1 MFKKLDSTHL
11 CNMAFPRPLP
21 RFVLILLVV
30 VPLGIIGVLSVTIL
44 LPALKDPLSRS
55 YSSDIGYPAQQRKAG
70 KPIKVETA
78 LVSNQ
83 PIDDAVA
90 APGESVALQ
99 EVDLQPL
106 VSGSVAKVYVQ
117 EGDRV
122 IKGQPLVELDKRLF
136 ENAVEIARNNI
147 AISEVG
153 LQSIE
158 QTTSD
163 QIASLE
169 ANVKSLKGR
178 VSIFDTKLSQS
189 ETLVK
194 EGALSRFQ
202 LADTEDLYLIRKRDL
217 YTAERELDRTSN
229 DLARQAE
236 SLQFTLRNNQI
247 SLQNA
252 LTNLERAVIYAPNDA
267 LVSQINI
274 HSGEVAN
281 LNTKLMTLTQDIVF
295 KAYIDQARL
304 NTVKVGDKATV
315 RFVAY
320 PGKTYTGQVIRLN
333 PTVET
338 SPTQGKV
345 GVNRQFTYSVW
356 IRVQELQMAPGL
368 QGYVQ
373 FDQGRTSMVIP
384 ESAVTHLSAG
394 EGMVMV
400 SEAGK
405 AVVKKVKLGRTFDTQ
420 REVLGGL
427 ALGDRVV
434 LSPRALEPGDKLE
447 S

>member
-1 MFKKLDSTHL
+1 
-11 CNMAFPRPLP
+11 MAVPRPFSRL
-21 RFVLILLVV
+21 VLVLLVV
-30 VPLGIIGVLSVTIL
+30 VPLGIIGVLAVTIL
-44 LPALKDPLSRS
+44 LPTLRNPESRS

-78 LVSNQ
+78 VVSQQ
-83 PIDDAVA
+83 PIDDSVA

-99 EVDLQPL
+99 EVSLQPL

-122 IKGQPLVELDKRLF
+122 TKGQPLIELNKELF
-136 ENAVEIARNNI
+136 ENAVETARNNI

-153 LQSIE
+153 LQIIE
-158 QTTSD
+158 QTTND
-163 QIASLE
+163 QLSSLE
-169 ANVKSLKGR
+169 ANVESLKGR
-178 VSIFDTKLSQS
+178 VAIFDAKLNQS
-189 ETLVK
+189 EILVK

-217 YTAERELDRTSN
+217 YTAERELDRTRN

-236 SLQFTLRNNQI
+236 SLEFKLKNDQI
-247 SLQNA
+247 ALQNA
-252 LTNLERAVIYAPNDA
+252 LANLERTVIYAPNNG
-267 LVSQINI
+267 LVSRLNI
-274 HSGEVAN
+274 SAGEVAN
-281 LNTKLMTLTQDIVF
+281 LNARLLTLSQDIVF

-304 NTVKVGDKATV
+304 DTVKVGDIATV

-338 SPTQGKV
+338 NPTPGKA

-356 IRVQELQMAPGL
+356 IRVQDLEMAPGL

-373 FDQGRTSMVIP
+373 FDQGRTSMVVP
-384 ESAVTHLSAG
+384 ESAVIHLSAG
-394 EGMVMV
+394 EGMVMLAE
-400 SEAGK
+400 SGK
-405 AVVKKVKLGRTFDTQ
+405 AVVRKVKLGRTFDSQ
-420 REVLGGL
+420 REVLDGL

-434 LSPRALEPGDKLE
+434 LSPSPLNPGDKLE
-447 S
+447 TSL

>member
-1 MFKKLDSTHL
+1 
-11 CNMAFPRPLP
+11 MAVPRPFS
-21 RFVLILLVV
+21 RLILVLLVV
-30 VPLGIIGVLSVTIL
+30 IPLGIIGVLAVTIV
-44 LPALKDPLSRS
+44 LPALKNPESRS
-55 YSSDIGYPAQQRKAG
+55 YSSDMGYPAQQRKAG

-78 LVSNQ
+78 VVTQKS
-83 PIDDAVA
+83 IDDSVS

-99 EVDLQPL
+99 EVDIQAL

-122 IKGQPLVELDKRLF
+122 TKGQPLVELNKELF
-136 ENAVEIARNNI
+136 ENMVNTARNNI

-158 QTTSD
+158 QAAQE

-169 ANVKSLKGR
+169 TNVQSLKGR
-178 VSIFDTKLSQS
+178 VAIFDTKLAQS

-217 YTAERELDRTSN
+217 YTAERELDRTRN
-229 DLARQAE
+229 ELARQAE
-236 SLQFTLRNNQI
+236 SLEFKLKNDRIT
-247 SLQNA
+247 LQNA
-252 LTNLERAVIYAPNDA
+252 LINLERTVIYAPNNA

-304 NTVKVGDKATV
+304 NAVKVGEQATV

-320 PGKTYTGQVIRLN
+320 PGKTYIGKVIRLN

-338 SPTQGKV
+338 NPTQGKA
-345 GVNRQFTYSVW
+345 GANRQFTYSVW
-356 IRVQELQMAPGL
+356 IKVQDLEMAPGL

-373 FDQGRTSMVIP
+373 FDQGKKSMAIP
-384 ESAVTHLSAG
+384 ESAVIHLSAG
-394 EGMVMV
+394 EGMVMLAE
-400 SEAGK
+400 SGR
-405 AVVKKVKLGRTFDTQ
+405 AVIRKVKLGRTVDGQ

-427 ALGDRVV
+427 TLGDRVV
-434 LSPRALEPGDKLE
+434 ISPTPLNAGDKLE
-447 S
+447 T

>member
-1 MFKKLDSTHL
+1 
-11 CNMAFPRPLP
+11 MAVPRPFSRL
-21 RFVLILLVV
+21 VLVLLVV
-30 VPLGIIGVLSVTIL
+30 VPLGIIGVLAVTIL
-44 LPALKDPLSRS
+44 LPTLRNPESRS

-78 LVSNQ
+78 VVSQQ
-83 PIDDAVA
+83 PIDDSVS

-99 EVDLQPL
+99 EVELQPL

-122 IKGQPLVELDKRLF
+122 TKGQPLIELNKELF
-136 ENAVEIARNNI
+136 ENAVETARNNI

-153 LQSIE
+153 LQIIE
-158 QTTSD
+158 QTTND
-163 QIASLE
+163 QLSSLA
-169 ANVKSLKGR
+169 ANVESLKGR
-178 VSIFDTKLSQS
+178 VAIFDAKLNQS
-189 ETLVK
+189 EILVK

-217 YTAERELDRTSN
+217 YTAERELDRTRN

-236 SLQFTLRNNQI
+236 SLEFKLKNDQI
-247 SLQNA
+247 ALQNA
-252 LTNLERAVIYAPNDA
+252 LANLERTVIYAPNNG
-267 LVSQINI
+267 LVSQLNI
-274 HSGEVAN
+274 SAGEVAN
-281 LNTKLMTLTQDIVF
+281 LNAKLMTLSQDIVF

-304 NTVKVGDKATV
+304 DTVKVGDIATV

-320 PGKTYTGQVIRLN
+320 PGKTYTGQVIRIN

-338 SPTQGKV
+338 NPTPGKA

-356 IRVQELQMAPGL
+356 IRVQDLEMAPGL

-373 FDQGRTSMVIP
+373 FDQGRTSMVVP
-384 ESAVTHLSAG
+384 ESAVIHLSAG
-394 EGMVMV
+394 EGMVMLAE
-400 SEAGK
+400 SGK
-405 AVVKKVKLGRTFDTQ
+405 AVVRKVKLGRTFDSQ
-420 REVLGGL
+420 REVLDGL

-434 LSPRALEPGDKLE
+434 LSPSPLNPGDKLE
-447 S
+447 T

>member
-1 MFKKLDSTHL
+1 
-11 CNMAFPRPLP
+11 MAFPRPLP

>member
-1 MFKKLDSTHL
+1 
-11 CNMAFPRPLP
+11 MAIPRPLS
-21 RFVLILLVV
+21 RLLLVLLV
-30 VPLGIIGVLSVTIL
+30 IIPLGIIGVLAVTIL
-44 LPALKDPLSRS
+44 LPTLKNPESRS
-55 YSSDIGYPAQQRKAG
+55 YSSDIGYPARQRKAG

-78 LVSNQ
+78 LVSQQ
-83 PIDDAVA
+83 PIDDSVS

-122 IKGQPLVELDKRLF
+122 TKGQPLIELNKELF
-136 ENAVEIARNNI
+136 ENMVDTARNNI

-158 QTTSD
+158 QTAQE

-169 ANVKSLKGR
+169 ANVQSLRGR
-178 VSIFDTKLSQS
+178 VAIFDTKLSQS

-217 YTAERELDRTSN
+217 YTAERELDRTRN

-236 SLQFTLRNNQI
+236 SLQLKLKNDQLA
-247 SLQNA
+247 LQNA
-252 LTNLERAVIYAPNDA
+252 LTNLERTVIYAPNNG

-281 LNTKLMTLTQDIVF
+281 LNTKLMTLNQDIVF
-295 KAYIDQARL
+295 KAYVDQARL
-304 NTVKVGDKATV
+304 NTVKVGDRATV

-320 PGKTYTGQVIRLN
+320 PGQTYTGQVIRLN

-338 SPTQGKV
+338 NPTQGKA

-356 IRVQELQMAPGL
+356 IRVQDLEMSPGL

-373 FDQGRTSMVIP
+373 FDQGRNSMVIP
-384 ESAVTHLSAG
+384 ESSITHLSEG
-394 EGMVMV
+394 EGMVIV
-400 SEAGK
+400 AEGGL
-405 AVVKKVKLGRTFDTQ
+405 AVVKKVKLGRTFDSQ
-420 REVLGGL
+420 REVLDGL

-434 LSPRALEPGDKLE
+434 LSPRALNPGDKLE
-447 S
+447 T

>member
-1 MFKKLDSTHL
+1 
-11 CNMAFPRPLP
+11 MAIPRRLS
-21 RFVLILLVV
+21 RLVLVLLVV
-30 VPLGIIGVLSVTIL
+30 VPLGIIGVLAVTVL
-44 LPALKDPLSRS
+44 LPALRNPESRS

-78 LVSNQ
+78 VVRQQ
-83 PIDDAVA
+83 PIDDSVS

-99 EVDLQPL
+99 EVELQPL

-122 IKGQPLVELDKRLF
+122 TKGQPLIELNKELF
-136 ENAVEIARNNI
+136 ENMVNTARNNI

-153 LQSIE
+153 IQSIE
-158 QTTSD
+158 QTAPE

-169 ANVKSLKGR
+169 ANVQSLRGR
-178 VSIFDTKLSQS
+178 VAIFDTKLSQS

-217 YTAERELDRTSN
+217 YAAERELDRTRN

-236 SLQFTLRNNQI
+236 SLQFRLKNEQI
-247 SLQNA
+247 ALQNA
-252 LTNLERAVIYAPNDA
+252 LVNLERTIIYAPNNA
-267 LVSQINI
+267 LVSQLNI

-281 LNTKLMTLTQDIVF
+281 LNTKLMTLNQDIVF

-304 NTVKVGDKATV
+304 NTVKVGDQSTV

-320 PGKTYTGQVIRLN
+320 PGKTYTGKVIRLN

-338 SPTQGKV
+338 NPTQGKA
-345 GVNRQFTYSVW
+345 GANRQFTYSVW
-356 IRVQELQMAPGL
+356 IKVQNLEMAPGL

-373 FDQGRTSMVIP
+373 FDQGRKSMVIP
-384 ESAVTHLSAG
+384 ESAVIHLSAG
-394 EGMVMV
+394 EGMVMLAE
-400 SEAGK
+400 SGK
-405 AVVKKVKLGRTFDTQ
+405 AVVRKVKLGRVFDSQ
-420 REVLGGL
+420 REVLEGL

-434 LSPRALEPGDKLE
+434 LSPSSLNPGDRLE
-447 S
+447 T

>member
-1 MFKKLDSTHL
+1 
-11 CNMAFPRPLP
+11 MAVPRPFSRL
-21 RFVLILLVV
+21 VLVLLVV
-30 VPLGIIGVLSVTIL
+30 VPLGIIGVLAVTIL
-44 LPALKDPLSRS
+44 LPTLRNPESRS

-78 LVSNQ
+78 VVSQQ
-83 PIDDAVA
+83 PIDDSVS

-99 EVDLQPL
+99 EVELQPL

-122 IKGQPLVELDKRLF
+122 TKGQPLIELNKGLF
-136 ENAVEIARNNI
+136 ENAVETARNNI

-153 LQSIE
+153 LQIIE
-158 QTTSD
+158 QTTND
-163 QIASLE
+163 QLSSLA
-169 ANVKSLKGR
+169 ANVESLKGR
-178 VSIFDTKLSQS
+178 VAIFDAKLNQS
-189 ETLVK
+189 EILVK

-217 YTAERELDRTSN
+217 YTAERELDRTRN

-236 SLQFTLRNNQI
+236 SLEFKLKNDQI
-247 SLQNA
+247 ALQNA
-252 LTNLERAVIYAPNDA
+252 LANLERTVIYAPNNG
-267 LVSQINI
+267 LVSQLNI
-274 HSGEVAN
+274 SAGEVAN
-281 LNTKLMTLTQDIVF
+281 LNAKLMTLSQDIVF

-304 NTVKVGDKATV
+304 DTVKVGDIATV

-320 PGKTYTGQVIRLN
+320 PGKTYTGQVIRIN

-338 SPTQGKV
+338 NPTPGKA

-356 IRVQELQMAPGL
+356 IRVQDLEMAPGL

-373 FDQGRTSMVIP
+373 FDQGRTSMVVP
-384 ESAVTHLSAG
+384 ESAVIHLSAG
-394 EGMVMV
+394 EGMVMLAE
-400 SEAGK
+400 SGK
-405 AVVKKVKLGRTFDTQ
+405 AVVRKVKLGRTFDSQ
-420 REVLGGL
+420 REVLDGL

-434 LSPRALEPGDKLE
+434 LSPSPLNPGDKLE
-447 S
+447 T

>member
-1 MFKKLDSTHL
+1 
-11 CNMAFPRPLP
+11 MAFPRPLS
-21 RFVLILLVV
+21 RFILILLVV
-30 VPLGIIGVLSVTIL
+30 VPLGIIGVLAVTVL
-44 LPALKDPLSRS
+44 LPALRNPESRS

-78 LVSNQ
+78 VVNQ
-83 PIDDAVA
+83 QSIDDSVS

-99 EVDLQPL
+99 EVELQPL

-122 IKGQPLVELDKRLF
+122 AKGQPLIELDKERF
-136 ENAVEIARNNI
+136 ENEVNTARNNI

-158 QTTSD
+158 QTATD
-163 QIASLE
+163 QLSSLE
-169 ANVKSLKGR
+169 ANVQSLRGR
-178 VSIFDTKLSQS
+178 VAIFSAKLNQS

-217 YTAERELDRTSN
+217 YTAERELDRTRN

-236 SLQFTLRNNQI
+236 SLQFKLKNDQI
-247 SLQNA
+247 ALQNA
-252 LTNLERAVIYAPNDA
+252 LTNLERTVIYAPNNG

-274 HSGEVAN
+274 HSGEIAN

-304 NTVKVGDKATV
+304 NTVKVGDQATV

-333 PTVET
+333 PTIEAN
-338 SPTQGKV
+338 PTPGRA

-356 IRVQELQMAPGL
+356 IRVKELDMAPGL

-373 FDQGRTSMVIP
+373 FDQGRQSMVIP
-384 ESAVTHLSAG
+384 ESAVIHLSAG
-394 EGMVMV
+394 EGMVML
-400 SEAGK
+400 SESGR
-405 AVVKKVKLGRTFDTQ
+405 AVVKKVKLGRTFDSQ
-420 REVLGGL
+420 REVLDGL

-434 LSPRALEPGDKLE
+434 LSPRPLNPGDKLE

>member
-1 MFKKLDSTHL
+1 
-11 CNMAFPRPLP
+11 MAVPRPLS
-21 RFVLILLVV
+21 RLILVLLVV
-30 VPLGIIGVLSVTIL
+30 VPLGIIGVLTVTIL

-55 YSSDIGYPAQQRKAG
+55 YSSDNGYPAQQRKAG

-78 LVSNQ
+78 VVSNQ
-83 PIDDAVA
+83 PIDDSVS

-99 EVDLQPL
+99 QVELQPL
-106 VSGSVAKVYVQ
+106 ISGSVAKVYVQ

-122 IKGQPLVELDKRLF
+122 TKGQPLIELNKDLF
-136 ENAVEIARNNI
+136 QNMVDTARNNI

-158 QTTSD
+158 QTAQE

-169 ANVKSLKGR
+169 ANVNSLRGR
-178 VSIFDTKLSQS
+178 VAIFDTKLSQS

-217 YTAERELDRTSN
+217 YTAERELDRTRN

-236 SLQFTLRNNQI
+236 SLQFQLKNNQI
-247 SLQNA
+247 ALQNA
-252 LTNLERAVIYAPNDA
+252 ITNLERTVIYAPSNA
-267 LVSQINI
+267 LVSRINI
-274 HSGEVAN
+274 NAGEVAN
-281 LNTKLMTLTQDIVF
+281 LNTKLMTLNQDIVF
-295 KAYIDQARL
+295 KAFIDQARL
-304 NTVKVGDKATV
+304 DTVKVGDEATV

-320 PGKTYTGQVIRLN
+320 PGKTYAGRVIRLN

-338 SPTQGKV
+338 NPTPGNA

-356 IRVQELQMAPGL
+356 IRVQNLEMAPGL

-373 FDQGRTSMVIP
+373 FDKGRKSTVIP
-384 ESAVTHLSAG
+384 ESSVMHLSAG
-394 EGMVMV
+394 EGMVMLAD
-400 SEAGK
+400 SGK
-405 AVVKKVKLGRTFDTQ
+405 AVVRKVKLGRVFDGQ
-420 REVLGGL
+420 REVLDGL

-434 LSPRALEPGDKLE
+434 LSPSSLVPGDKLE
-447 S
+447 T

>member
-1 MFKKLDSTHL
+1 
-11 CNMAFPRPLP
+11 MAVPRPLS
-21 RFVLILLVV
+21 RLMLVLLVV
-30 VPLGIIGVLSVTIL
+30 VPLGIIGFLAITIV
-44 LPALKDPLSRS
+44 LPALKNPESRS

-78 LVSNQ
+78 VVSQQ
-83 PIDDAVA
+83 PIDDSVS

-122 IKGQPLVELDKRLF
+122 TKGQPLIELNKELF
-136 ENAVEIARNNI
+136 ENMVGTARNNI

-158 QTTSD
+158 QSAQE

-169 ANVKSLKGR
+169 ANVKSLRGR
-178 VSIFDTKLSQS
+178 VAIFDTKLSQS

-217 YTAERELDRTSN
+217 YTAERELDRTRN

-236 SLQFTLRNNQI
+236 SLEFRLKNEQI
-247 SLQNA
+247 ALQNA
-252 LTNLERAVIYAPNDA
+252 LTNLERTVIYAPNNA

-274 HSGEVAN
+274 HTGEVAN

-304 NTVKVGDKATV
+304 NTVKVGDQATV

-338 SPTQGKV
+338 NPTQGKA
-345 GVNRQFTYSVW
+345 GANRQFTYSVW
-356 IRVQELQMAPGL
+356 IRVQNLEMAPGL

-373 FDQGRTSMVIP
+373 FDQGRKSMVIP
-384 ESAVTHLSAG
+384 ESAVVHLSAG
-394 EGMVMV
+394 EGMVMLA
-400 SEAGK
+400 EAGI
-405 AVVKKVKLGRTFDTQ
+405 AVVRKVKLGRTVDGQ
-420 REVLGGL
+420 REVLDGL
-427 ALGDRVV
+427 TLGDRVV
-434 LSPRALEPGDKLE
+434 LSPRTLNPGDKLE
-447 S
+447 T

>member
-1 MFKKLDSTHL
+1 
-11 CNMAFPRPLP
+11 MAVPRPFSRL
-21 RFVLILLVV
+21 VLVLLVV
-30 VPLGIIGVLSVTIL
+30 VPLGIIGVLAVTIL
-44 LPALKDPLSRS
+44 LPTLRNPESRS

-78 LVSNQ
+78 VVSQQ
-83 PIDDAVA
+83 PIDDSVA

-99 EVDLQPL
+99 EVALQPL

-122 IKGQPLVELDKRLF
+122 TKGQPLIELNKELF
-136 ENAVEIARNNI
+136 ENAVETARNNI

-153 LQSIE
+153 LQIIE
-158 QTTSD
+158 QTTND
-163 QIASLE
+163 QLSSLE
-169 ANVKSLKGR
+169 ANVESLKGR
-178 VSIFDTKLSQS
+178 VAIFDAKLNQS
-189 ETLVK
+189 EILVK

-217 YTAERELDRTSN
+217 YTAERELDRTRN

-236 SLQFTLRNNQI
+236 SLEFKLKNDQI
-247 SLQNA
+247 ALQNA
-252 LTNLERAVIYAPNDA
+252 LANLERTVIYAPNNG
-267 LVSQINI
+267 LVSRLNI
-274 HSGEVAN
+274 SAGEVAN
-281 LNTKLMTLTQDIVF
+281 LNARLLTLSQDIVF

-304 NTVKVGDKATV
+304 DTVKVGDIATV

-338 SPTQGKV
+338 NPTPGKA

-356 IRVQELQMAPGL
+356 IRVQDLEMAPGL

-373 FDQGRTSMVIP
+373 FDQGRTSMVVP
-384 ESAVTHLSAG
+384 ESAVIHLSAG
-394 EGMVMV
+394 EGMVMLAE
-400 SEAGK
+400 SGK
-405 AVVKKVKLGRTFDTQ
+405 AVVRKVKLGRTFDSQ
-420 REVLGGL
+420 REVLDGL

-434 LSPRALEPGDKLE
+434 LSPSPLNPGDKLE
-447 S
+447 TSL

>member
-1 MFKKLDSTHL
+1 
-11 CNMAFPRPLP
+11 MAVPRPLS
-21 RFVLILLVV
+21 RLLLVLLVV
-30 VPLGIIGVLSVTIL
+30 VPLGIIGFLAITIV
-44 LPALKDPLSRS
+44 LPALKNPESRS
-55 YSSDIGYPAQQRKAG
+55 YSSDMGYPAQQRKAG

-78 LVSNQ
+78 VVSQQ
-83 PIDDAVA
+83 PIDDSVSAS
-90 APGESVALQ
+90 GESVALQ
-99 EVDLQPL
+99 EVELQPL

-122 IKGQPLVELDKRLF
+122 TKGQPLIELNKEMF
-136 ENAVEIARNNI
+136 ENMADTARNNI

-158 QTTSD
+158 QAAQE

-169 ANVKSLKGR
+169 TNVQSLKGR
-178 VSIFDTKLSQS
+178 VAIFDTKLAQS
-189 ETLVK
+189 EILVK

-217 YTAERELDRTSN
+217 YTAERELDRTRN

-236 SLQFTLRNNQI
+236 SLELKLKNDRIT
-247 SLQNA
+247 LQNA
-252 LTNLERAVIYAPNDA
+252 LINLERTVIYAPNNA

-304 NTVKVGDKATV
+304 NTVKVGNQATV

-338 SPTQGKV
+338 NPTQGKA
-345 GVNRQFTYSVW
+345 GANRQFTYSVW
-356 IRVQELQMAPGL
+356 IRVQNLEMAPGL

-373 FDQGRTSMVIP
+373 FDQGRKSMVIP
-384 ESAVTHLSAG
+384 ESAVVHLSAG
-394 EGMVMV
+394 EGMVMLA
-400 SEAGK
+400 EAGI
-405 AVVKKVKLGRTFDTQ
+405 AVVRKVKLGRTVDGQ
-420 REVLGGL
+420 REVLDGL
-427 ALGDRVV
+427 TLGDRVV
-434 LSPRALEPGDKLE
+434 LSPRTLNPGDKLE
-447 S
+447 T

>member
-1 MFKKLDSTHL
+1 
-11 CNMAFPRPLP
+11 MAVPRPLS
-21 RFVLILLVV
+21 RLLLVFLVV
-30 VPLGIIGVLSVTIL
+30 VPLGIIGFLAIAIV
-44 LPALKDPLSRS
+44 LPALKNPESRS
-55 YSSDIGYPAQQRKAG
+55 YSSDMGYPAQQRKAG

-78 LVSNQ
+78 VVSQQ
-83 PIDDAVA
+83 PIDDSVSAS
-90 APGESVALQ
+90 GESVALQ
-99 EVDLQPL
+99 EVEIQPL

-122 IKGQPLVELDKRLF
+122 TKGQPLIELNKEMF
-136 ENAVEIARNNI
+136 ENMADTARNNI

-158 QTTSD
+158 QAAQE

-169 ANVKSLKGR
+169 TNVQSLKGR
-178 VSIFDTKLSQS
+178 VAIFDTKLAQS
-189 ETLVK
+189 EILVK

-217 YTAERELDRTSN
+217 YTAERELDRTRN

-236 SLQFTLRNNQI
+236 SLELKLKNDRIT
-247 SLQNA
+247 LQNA
-252 LTNLERAVIYAPNDA
+252 LINLERTVIYAPNNA

-304 NTVKVGDKATV
+304 NTVKVGNQATV

-320 PGKTYTGQVIRLN
+320 PGKTYTGKVIRLN

-338 SPTQGKV
+338 NPTQGKA
-345 GVNRQFTYSVW
+345 GANRQFTYSVW
-356 IRVQELQMAPGL
+356 IRVQNLEMAPGL

-373 FDQGRTSMVIP
+373 FDQGRKSMVIP
-384 ESAVTHLSAG
+384 ESAVVHLSAG
-394 EGMVMV
+394 EGMVMLA
-400 SEAGK
+400 EAGI
-405 AVVKKVKLGRTFDTQ
+405 AVVRKVKLGRTVDGQ
-420 REVLGGL
+420 REVLDGL
-427 ALGDRVV
+427 TLGDRVV
-434 LSPRALEPGDKLE
+434 LSPRTLNPGDKLE
-447 S
+447 T